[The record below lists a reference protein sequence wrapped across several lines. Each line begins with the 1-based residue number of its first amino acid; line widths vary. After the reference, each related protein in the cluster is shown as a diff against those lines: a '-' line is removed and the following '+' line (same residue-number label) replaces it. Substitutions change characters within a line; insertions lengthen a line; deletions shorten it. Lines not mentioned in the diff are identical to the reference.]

1 MRPVLRAVLATAVL
15 AACAAALPAV
25 LGAEINTWTDRNGV
39 IHITN
44 RPAVGVGLTSRRVV
58 HIPAPVPRVQVAEPA
73 YHDSNYDELI
83 RRAATRFDLD
93 FDLVKAVIHAESAFD
108 PRAVS
113 GKGARGLMQLM
124 PSTAQDLGVQDTFDP
139 EQNILG
145 GSRYLKQMLER
156 YNHDLP
162 LGLAAYNAGPSRVD
176 RAGGVPPIAET
187 HDYIRKVK
195 RLMRLYGSTEGSGGR
210 LYRVVKNGRVLI
222 TDRPLP

>member
-15 AACAAALPAV
+15 AMFSATLPV
-25 LGAEINTWTDRNGV
+25 RLGAEINTWTDRNGV

-44 RPAVGVGLTSRRVV
+44 RPSGVGLTSRRVV
-58 HIPAPVPRVQVAEPA
+58 HIPAPAPRAQSAEPGS
-73 YHDSNYDELI
+73 HGNGYDDMI
-83 RRAATRFDLD
+83 RRAAERYDLD

-113 GKGARGLMQLM
+113 DKGARGLMQLM
-124 PSTAQDLGVQDTFDP
+124 PSTAHDLGVRDSFDP

-162 LGLAAYNAGPSRVD
+162 LGLAAYNAGPNRVD
-176 RAGGVPPIAET
+176 RAGGVPPIAQT

-210 LYRVVKNGRVLI
+210 LYRVVKNGHVLI